1 MDEVLYLEADE
12 EITSVVDKLK
22 GFEAGSIGL
31 VAPKGSAIVQSLVS
45 LRLLRKEA
53 EKLRKDISIV
63 TSDEVGRNLVSQAGL
78 PVFADI
84 KSRVPL
90 SVNEIREPLNEPIE
104 IDMTGRVKPTT
115 EKLDKLEK
123 AEGAATGSVG
133 DFTVHRYDEKEAVET
148 EGEGEQEK
156 PSEKEEGDVPEEKEE
171 KFISRGV
178 GGAPDRETRSAHE
191 IEAEQPIREFQKA
204 KKLPGKTRFKPWMIF
219 VVLLVGFLALVLTAD
234 LVLAKVNIKMSMPAE
249 EIQKDVEV
257 TVEKDRQVI
266 DFDKNIIGGVQSVRE
281 KVAEKVFKATGE
293 KDAGEAA
300 KGTLNFRN
308 EAGVDKTIAAGTTV
322 TSTTNVGFTL
332 DSAITVPK
340 AVLDSNGDKV
350 LGQTSGAVTAKNP
363 GSAGNMPSTMTYVV
377 SGESLVRASGAT
389 SGGVTKKLKVVSKS
403 DIERAK
409 SELKSQGEVE
419 LTNLILENKT
429 ETFVEG
435 SGLVEIDKFESSK
448 NVGDEAEEF
457 SAKAAVRMTVIT
469 FKADD
474 LRQVVVKSV
483 EKTLEGQ
490 DKSLLSS
497 DSDTLLATL
506 KEGGINVGKMVLN
519 VNLKSHVGKRTDL
532 GALSRSLRF
541 KRIKTVRQKVSQIEG
556 ATLESVDL
564 TPSFALPVSPA
575 ISRNIKINIDYTQ
588 K

>member
-22 GFEAGSIGL
+22 GLEAQSIGL

-53 EKLRKDISIV
+53 EKLRKDISII
-63 TSDEVGRNLVSQAGL
+63 TSDEVGRNLASQAGL
-78 PVFADI
+78 PIFADI

-90 SVNEIREPLNEPIE
+90 SVNEIKEPLNEPIE
-104 IDMTGRVKPTT
+104 IDMTGRAKPSA
-115 EKLDKLEK
+115 EKLNQLKK
-123 AEGAATGSVG
+123 AEGPQAEEALSENVG
-133 DFTVHRYDEKEAVET
+133 DFKVHRYDE
-148 EGEGEQEK
+148 GELGEQAEEK
-156 PSEKEEGDVPEEKEE
+156 AEELAPKVKKEEKEEGFVSREIDDAPKEM
-171 KFISRGV
+171 
-178 GGAPDRETRSAHE
+178 RSVHE
-191 IEAEQPIREFQKA
+191 IEAERPIREPQPSKPVPR
-204 KKLPGKTRFKPWMIF
+204 KLKYKRLLIIGSLAFLFLLI
-219 VVLLVGFLALVLTAD
+219 VVMAD
-234 LVLAKVNIKMSMPAE
+234 LVFARVTVKLGMPAE
-249 EIQKDVEV
+249 EVQKDVEV

-266 DFDKNIIGGVQSVRE
+266 DFEKNIIGGVQSVKE
-281 KVAEKVFKATGE
+281 KSVEKVFKSTGE

-308 EAGVDKTIAAGTTV
+308 EAGVDEAIAAGTTV
-322 TSTTNVGFTL
+322 TSTTNIGFTL

-350 LGQTSGAVTAKNP
+350 LGQTTGAVTAKNP
-363 GSAGNMPSTMTYVV
+363 GSGGNMPSSMAYIA
-377 SGESLVRASGAT
+377 SGKPKISASGAT
-389 SGGVTKKLKVVSKS
+389 SGGVTRKLKVVSKS
-403 DIERAK
+403 DIDKAK

-419 LTNLILENKT
+419 LTALLAENKA
-429 ETFVEG
+429 ETYVEG

-448 NVGDEAEEF
+448 NAGDEAEEF
-457 SAKAAVRMTVIT
+457 SAKATVRMTVIT

-497 DSDTLLATL
+497 DTDTLATTL

-519 VNLKSHVGKRTDL
+519 VNLKSHVGRRTDL
-532 GALSRSLRF
+532 AALSRSLRF
-541 KRIKTVRQKVSQIEG
+541 KRIKTVRQKVSEVEG

-564 TPSFALPVSPA
+564 VPSFALPVSPVV
-575 ISRNIKINIDYTQ
+575 SRNIKINIEYSQ
-588 K
+588 E